1 MPDIT
6 KLIFINRNFQK
17 AIMNCS
23 RLNRFRMKKQKQLH
37 TFLKQHFYKQHQV
50 KIGKKV
56 AKSLATPETE
66 LR

>member
-1 MPDIT
+1 
-6 KLIFINRNFQK
+6 
-17 AIMNCS
+17 MNCS
-23 RLNRFRMKKQKQLH
+23 RLKRFRKKKQKQLH